1 MKLGQKLLLLVIF
14 TMLICGICFAADE
27 DRNQIILEHTSND
40 IVQVSVKLKKDAS
53 VASFQIGLEIKG
65 YSDDVYFRWNQS
77 LLNEGELLE
86 STYDKGTLNLYYVGI
101 EELNDTNEFIV
112 GEIEFDDSSNYSVT
126 VTPIADK
133 TFFSSISHKDDAE
146 IVVENNDKLSFEIDK
161 KSSSK
166 KKVVTE
172 ELELDNFMKENNEL
186 DSLAISLRSSTE
198 MANKNIFALGDK
210 VTYYIDYK
218 NGGKDIDDK
227 ITIKLELPLEFK
239 TTRNDNASISKSNKT
254 LTWTLNGLKAGESG
268 TKEVKVEYISLKHC

>member
-172 ELELDNFMKENNEL
+172 ELELDNFMK
-186 DSLAISLRSSTE
+186 
-198 MANKNIFALGDK
+198 
-210 VTYYIDYK
+210 
-218 NGGKDIDDK
+218 K
-227 ITIKLELPLEFK
+227 IT
-239 TTRNDNASISKSNKT
+239 N
-254 LTWTLNGLKAGESG
+254 
-268 TKEVKVEYISLKHC
+268 